1 MKTKWSKNWAS
12 STRPGKQRKYRYNA
26 PLHVLQAF
34 LHVHLSPEL
43 RKKYGVRNIGVRKGD
58 KVLIVRGQWK
68 KKNGKVQRV
77 HLRRQKVFVEGIEQT
92 RKDGTKSFVAL
103 EPSNLMITELD
114 VEDKK
119 RKTKLEKKT
128 SKEKK

>member
-1 MKTKWSKNWAS
+1 MKTKWSKDWNS
-12 STRPGKQRKYRYNA
+12 SIRPGKQRKYRYNA
-26 PLHVLQAF
+26 PLHIKQTF

-43 RKKYGVRNIGVRKGD
+43 RKKYSIRNIGVRKGD
-58 KVLIVRGQWK
+58 TVSIVRGQHRK
-68 KKNGKVQRV
+68 KKGKVQRV
-77 HLRRQKVFVEGIEQT
+77 HLRRQKVFMEGLEQT
-92 RKDGTKSFVAL
+92 RKDGAKSFIAF

-114 VEDKK
+114 LGDKK